1 MTDLASLG
9 IRVESQ
15 EVARADGHLDNLTAS
30 AVRAETA
37 TERLA
42 AAARGQGAAQMVA
55 NTAIRQQAA
64 TLAAV
69 RGGMGLTAAE
79 GLNLS
84 RQFTDIGV
92 TAAMGMNP
100 LLIAI
105 QQGPQVLDTFQ
116 MAAARTGTTVTAAM
130 NAAAAATWRAMAPF
144 LPLIAAV
151 GAATAAIGGTLA
163 IATRELNKDF
173 GDLTEGMGLTEKQLQ
188 NVQNRGVTMGDVVG
202 GSLSYLRDIIWDK
215 VGPSVTKL
223 GEWFSETMD
232 RVTSFVWQGIRNIAA
247 GFGAARGGIIA
258 SWGMLPEALGDIAIS
273 AANHVIRAVV
283 DMVNRGRTLLNAFI
297 LASNAVSPGADLPLI
312 RAIEAPA
319 FANRF
324 AGAGRAAGGA
334 FARGAA
340 QGAQDGL
347 AWLDR
352 QRAALAGSITNAARN
367 RIRGEAGD
375 ADAERRSGSP
385 SRDGARETA
394 HVVERLQQ
402 LERVNLQPLQG
413 MFVDIYDTLEQTAD
427 ELRLIDDLTRDMAN
441 GLSSAFGETGR
452 ALGDLLTTMTGYEE
466 RLASMAL
473 AEREHRLTAMQAE
486 RERSQAQIQ
495 SYGDMAAAARG
506 FFREGSDGYR
516 VMLAIEQVYRAQQL
530 AGMLQSILFGRQEAA
545 SSVANS
551 MAKGAAS
558 TAAGAAKMFEAL
570 GPWAFPAVAAM
581 LGLLAGLGLKNGG
594 GGAASLPSAANDN
607 TSAEASTAAVR
618 AFSAR
623 DAQSR
628 DASAAAIAARVDVR
642 VTADREGLNAYVES
656 KAAEVATPIAANAA
670 LTGYAVQREERRQAV
685 RRARQSFVR

>member
-15 EVARADGHLDNLTAS
+15 EVAQADGHLDNLTA
-30 AVRAETA
+30 AATRAETA
-37 TERLA
+37 TDRLA

-55 NTAIRQQAA
+55 NTAARQQAA

-116 MAAARTGTTVTAAM
+116 MAAARTGTTVTASMAAAGAAVWTAM
-130 NAAAAATWRAMAPF
+130 APLLPFIAAAGAAAA
-144 LPLIAAV
+144 V
-151 GAATAAIGGTLA
+151 IGGTLA
-163 IATRELNKDF
+163 LSARSLNREF
-173 GDLTEGMGLTEKQLQ
+173 GDLTEGMGLTEKQLE

-202 GSLSYLRDIIWDK
+202 GSLNYLRDIIWDR
-215 VGPSVTKL
+215 VGPAVTQI
-223 GEWFSETMD
+223 GDWFGETMD
-232 RVTSFVWQGIRNIAA
+232 KASSFVWRSLQAIAS
-247 GFGAARGGIIA
+247 GFGAVRGGIIA
-258 SWGMLPEALGDIAIS
+258 SWGMLPEALGDIAIT
-273 AANHVIRAVV
+273 AANNVIRAVI
-283 DMVNRGRTLLNAFI
+283 DMVNRGRALLNTFI
-297 LASNAVSPGADLPLI
+297 MASNIVTPGADLPLI
-312 RAIEAPA
+312 RAIEAPEI
-319 FANRF
+319 ANRF

-340 QGAQDGL
+340 AGAQDGL
-347 AWLDR
+347 AWLER
-352 QRAALAGSITNAARN
+352 QRAALVGSITDAARN
-367 RIRGEAGD
+367 RIRGQAGD
-375 ADAERRSGSP
+375 ADVERRSGAG

-394 HVVERLQQ
+394 EVVERLQQ

-427 ELRLIDDLTRDMAN
+427 ELRLIDDLTRDMAS

-452 ALGDLLTTMTGYEE
+452 ALGDLLTAMTGYEE
-466 RLASMAL
+466 RIASIAL
-473 AEREHRLTAMQAE
+473 AEREFRLSSAQAD
-486 RERSQAQIQ
+486 RERAQAQVQ

-516 VMLAIEQVYRAQQL
+516 IMLAIEQMYRAQQL
-530 AGMLQSILFGRQEAA
+530 AGMLQSIIFGRQEATA
-545 SSVANS
+545 SVANS

-558 TAAGAAKMFEAL
+558 SAAGAAKMFEFL
-570 GPWAFPAVAAM
+570 GPLAFPAVAAM
-581 LGLLAGLGLKNGG
+581 LALLGGLGLKGGGG
-594 GGAASLPSAANDN
+594 GGAAIPSAANDN
-607 TSAEASTAAVR
+607 SAEASTAAVR

-623 DAQSR
+623 DAHSR
-628 DASAAAIAARVDVR
+628 DTAASAIAARVDVR
-642 VTADREGLNAYVES
+642 VTADREGLNAYVEG